1 MKAKRQFIK
10 GQIYQGKEISTI
22 YRVLDHYLLKFTDK
36 TEKIIYFK
44 DL

>member
-1 MKAKRQFIK
+1 MAKQIFKK
-10 GQIYQGKEISTI
+10 GQIIQGKEILCV
-22 YRVLDHYLLKFTDK
+22 YRVLDHYLLKFTDL